1 MAPTKEGYLNKQG
14 GGEGGHKNWKK
25 RYFVLD
31 TPNGKLDYFSSSSDY
46 EKGKPPL
53 GTLKLDIYKAKAEF
67 VEEGKKPSFEFA
79 ILAYPK
85 SMTVRASPS
94 FCDRSHPSY
103 GAHVAH
109 FRRCPAIPQLRGAN
123 LEEMQEWLNILQT
136 PIDETI
142 ASSTLYEDAL
152 NDLKLADDAPIKG
165 IKRRGL
171 C

>member
-1 MAPTKEGYLNKQG
+1 MATPTKVGYLNKQG

-25 RYFVLD
+25 RFFVLD
-31 TPNGKLDYFSSSSDY
+31 NPEGKLDYFADEGAY
-46 EKGKPPL
+46 QKGKPPL

-67 VEEGKKPSFEFA
+67 VEEGKKSGFEFS

-85 SMTVRASPS
+85 SMT
-94 FCDRSHPSY
+94 
-103 GAHVAH
+103 
-109 FRRCPAIPQLRGAN
+109 LRGAD
-123 LEEMQEWLNILQT
+123 EEDMLSWLNTLQN

-152 NDLKLADDAPIKG
+152 SDLKIADDAPIPG
-165 IKRRGL
+165 LKRRGL